1 MLLRQEKRCCQS
13 ESVDEPVAGTSTTT
27 WKPKGTSRKA
37 LANTGGTQFRDAWC
51 LDRLLAGESSLSLQS
66 QSIHGPMKHVLL
78 DLCRSLMNEVRG
90 ISPHPGNHRQTD
102 CFRRRIS
109 DSELALGKPGK
120 VNDLRKQTD
129 VVQLRHSFILF
140 LRDCSWDRTIR
151 WSRWNCDQSSACFH
165 HFPSYS
171 SIIHPSF
178 IHHSS
183 IIFHHFPSFS
193 IIFHHFPSILSLYSS
208 YSKAPCWWGHHW
220 KASCQ
225 LHPSWLFW
233 RCLRL
238 PKEDTPT

>member
-1 MLLRQEKRCCQS
+1 MLG
-13 ESVDEPVAGTSTTT
+13 P
-27 WKPKGTSRKA
+27 
-37 LANTGGTQFRDAWC
+37 LACRRIFP
-51 LDRLLAGESSLSLQS
+51 
-66 QSIHGPMKHVLL
+66 GPMKHVLL

-129 VVQLRHSFILF
+129 VVQLRHSSILF

-183 IIFHHFPSFS
+183 IMFHHFPEFSIIFHHFPSFY

-208 YSKAPCWWGHHW
+208 YSKAPCW
-220 KASCQ
+220 
-225 LHPSWLFW
+225 
-233 RCLRL
+233 
-238 PKEDTPT
+238 